1 MELRGRV
8 DFEAGA
14 LTETGVEAWGRR
26 IGEAAVAGDIALPLV
41 LALRGELGAGKSV
54 LARAVARGAGVTS
67 PMPSPTFNLVF
78 RYDAAAGIEV
88 YHVDLYRLVDSDE
101 VWELGWR
108 DLGSGRQIVLIEWP
122 ERAESLLPADRWDMW
137 LADASQ
143 AGGEQQAGAGAEQQA
158 GARAG
163 AVRPGVGETVDL
175 RGVWA
180 ARCGRAPDIPGPE
193 D

>member
-1 MELRGRV
+1 LSGVELRGRV
-8 DFEAGA
+8 DLEAGA

-88 YHVDLYRLVDSDE
+88 YHVDLYRLVDPDE

-122 ERAESLLPADRWDMW
+122 ERAESLLPADRWDVW
-137 LADASQ
+137 LADASH
-143 AGGEQQAGAGAEQQA
+143 AGAEQQA
-158 GARAG
+158 RARAE
-163 AVRPGVGETVDL
+163 AVRPGGGETVDL
-175 RGVWA
+175 RWVWG
-180 ARCGRAPDIPGPE
+180 ARRGDASDIPRPE